1 MRSLL
6 VLFTLICMLPSL
18 SAQQFKR
25 IYLFDD
31 FVQAKVMFRNHTS
44 SYVML
49 NYDASNKTMLFKNG
63 EELMEMTNPEQV
75 DSIRFGNRTF
85 VPASKGFREVA
96 HLKNGTVQID
106 WLLKEINTGSKGA
119 LGTTT
124 QGTVQNVEMLDFG
137 LSTEK
142 HTDYQRQKLGS
153 TDVYKRKSDNTYY
166 IPVNGK
172 MEKVKNLKQLCKLFP
187 NQKEQIEAYAKECKT
202 DMKQTYDALVLL
214 DYVLGLA
221 VQ

>member
-1 MRSLL
+1 MKRIICLIWL
-6 VLFTLICMLPSL
+6 IAFTVTA

-25 IYLFDD
+25 IYLFDS
-31 FVQAKVMFRNHTS
+31 FKQAKVIFKNKAI
-44 SYVML
+44 SYVSL
-49 NYDASNKTMLFKNG
+49 NYDASNRKMLFKQG
-63 EELMEMTNPEQV
+63 EELMEMTNPNQI
-75 DSIRFGNRTF
+75 DTIIIGNRRF
-85 VPASKGFREVA
+85 IPATRGFYEVA
-96 HLKNGTVQID
+96 SLTKGSIMID
-106 WLLKEINTGSKGA
+106 WCLSDIRIGSKGA
-119 LGTTT
+119 LGSTT
-124 QGTVQNVEMLDFG
+124 QIHVQKLKMHDFG
-137 LSTEK
+137 LAAEK
-142 HTDYQRQKLGS
+142 YTPYEQESGI

-221 VQ
+221 VH

>member
-1 MRSLL
+1 MKRIICLIWL
-6 VLFTLICMLPSL
+6 IAFTVTA

-25 IYLFDD
+25 IYLFDS
-31 FVQAKVMFRNHTS
+31 FKQAKVIFKNKAI
-44 SYVML
+44 SYVLL
-49 NYDASNKTMLFKNG
+49 NYDASNRKMLFKQG

-96 HLKNGTVQID
+96 HLKNGTVQIA

-142 HTDYQRQKLGS
+142 YPDYQRQKLGS

-221 VQ
+221 VH

>member
-1 MRSLL
+1 MRNLL
-6 VLFTLICMLPSL
+6 VLFILICMLPSL

-63 EELMEMTNPEQV
+63 EELMEMTNPNQI
-75 DSIRFGNRTF
+75 DTIIIGNRRF
-85 VPASKGFREVA
+85 IPATRGFYEVA
-96 HLKNGTVQID
+96 SLTKGSIMID
-106 WLLKEINTGSKGA
+106 WCLSDIRIGSKGA
-119 LGTTT
+119 LGSTT
-124 QGTVQNVEMLDFG
+124 QIHVQKLKMHDFG
-137 LSTEK
+137 LAAEK
-142 HTDYQRQKLGS
+142 YTPYEQESGI

-221 VQ
+221 VH

>member
-1 MRSLL
+1 MRTFLFLL
-6 VLFTLICMLPSL
+6 VSL
-18 SAQQFKR
+18 CCVPLTQAQQFKR
-25 IYLFDD
+25 IYLFDE
-31 FVQAKVMFRNHTS
+31 FSQAKVMFHNKSH
-44 SYVML
+44 SYVVL
-49 NYDASNKTMLFKNG
+49 NYDASNKTMLFKQG
-63 EELMEMTNPEQV
+63 EELMEMTNPAQV
-75 DSIRFGNRTF
+75 DSIIMGNRVF
-85 VPASKGFREVA
+85 VPSSKGFHEIA
-96 HLKNGTVQID
+96 TLKNGIVHID
-106 WLLKEINTGSKGA
+106 WLLKEVNIGSRGA
-119 LGTTT
+119 LGAVT
-124 QGTVQNVEMLDFG
+124 QGTVQNLQMSDFG

-142 HTDYQRQKLGS
+142 YTPYQQQKLGS

-172 MEKVKNLKQLCKLFP
+172 LEKVKNLKQLCKLFP